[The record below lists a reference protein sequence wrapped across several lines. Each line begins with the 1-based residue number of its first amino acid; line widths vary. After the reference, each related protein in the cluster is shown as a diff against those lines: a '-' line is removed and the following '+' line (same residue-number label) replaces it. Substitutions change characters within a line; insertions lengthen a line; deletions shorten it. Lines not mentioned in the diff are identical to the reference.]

1 MLQLTFAQFMVALM
15 MGLGALCF
23 FLWAVLSGYFVDVEN
38 IKYDVY
44 RLEVNDDE

>member
-15 MGLGALCF
+15 MSLGALCF
-23 FLWAVLSGYFVDVEN
+23 FLWAVLSGFFVDVED

>member
-1 MLQLTFAQFMVALM
+1 MLQLTFGQFMVALM

-23 FLWAVLSGYFVDVEN
+23 FLWAVLSGHFVDVEN